1 MKSSAVRS
9 AFFLGLLALASAG
22 CGDASTVADG
32 GLPDGGGTTPIRSCA
47 IAFSFSPGQSVKS
60 IGIGAEWN
68 QFDPT
73 KTPMTGP
80 DASGAWHASVP
91 LPPGA
96 YGYKYVLTDGAG
108 TQTWILDPQNP
119 YSKYV
124 GTTENS
130 LREVDDCQNPSLTF
144 LELDKSASGALH
156 AEVQYADGAGQAGLD
171 PAALKVLL
179 DGAQA
184 SGVTVDATGKIVVDA
199 SGLSKDKH
207 RLTFQAADRAGHAAT
222 QLDVPFWIEDQPF
235 DFRDGMLYFVF
246 TDRFKN
252 GTTQNDNATSGVDA
266 RANYQGGDFAG
277 VQQEIEAGYF
287 DSLGVRT
294 IWISP
299 PNANPD
305 HGELGTGNH
314 LYTGYHGYWPISGR
328 DIQPRFGDLTAL
340 KAMVAAAHK
349 RGIRVIVDSV
359 LNHVHIESPYF
370 VAHQHDG
377 WFNGDGSCVCGGPNC
392 DWTVHAIDCWFEP
405 YLPDINYENYDA
417 LKTMVDDAIYWARE
431 ADVDGFRVDAVKQFL
446 PVATR
451 RLRSELHDQLE
462 QTGPLYYL
470 VGETFDGDRGLV
482 ESYVGQNELTA
493 QFDFPLYFTVRAALA
508 DYSTPLGSLEQSVKD
523 SAAAY
528 GSAPMSPFLGNQ
540 DVPRFL
546 TEAAVMLDGDPSAQA
561 WNDPPA
567 APTDDAGY
575 QKLMLAQTFVSTQ
588 PGVPLIYYG
597 DEYGQPGA
605 ADPDNRRFMKWSGYT
620 AFEQE
625 TLDHQKRLGQ
635 AREELVALRRGGT
648 PVTMW
653 IDDNLYVYARVSG
666 TDVAVVAIN
675 REWNPRTVS
684 VPVAPGVPLPDGT
697 VLRDRL
703 GGPSVT
709 VTGQALQLNL
719 PAHSSALY
727 AP

>member
-1 MKSSAVRS
+1 
-9 AFFLGLLALASAG
+9 
-22 CGDASTVADG
+22 
-32 GLPDGGGTTPIRSCA
+32 
-47 IAFSFSPGQSVKS
+47 
-60 IGIGAEWN
+60 
-68 QFDPT
+68 
-73 KTPMTGP
+73 
-80 DASGAWHASVP
+80 
-91 LPPGA
+91 
-96 YGYKYVLTDGAG
+96 
-108 TQTWILDPQNP
+108 
-119 YSKYV
+119 
-124 GTTENS
+124 
-130 LREVDDCQNPSLTF
+130 
-144 LELDKSASGALH
+144 
-156 AEVQYADGAGQAGLD
+156 
-171 PAALKVLL
+171 
-179 DGAQA
+179 
-184 SGVTVDATGKIVVDA
+184 
-199 SGLSKDKH
+199 
-207 RLTFQAADRAGHAAT
+207 
-222 QLDVPFWIEDQPF
+222 
-235 DFRDGMLYFVF
+235 
-246 TDRFKN
+246 
-252 GTTQNDNATSGVDA
+252 
-266 RANYQGGDFAG
+266 
-277 VQQEIEAGYF
+277 
-287 DSLGVRT
+287 
-294 IWISP
+294 
-299 PNANPD
+299 
-305 HGELGTGNH
+305 
-314 LYTGYHGYWPISGR
+314 
-328 DIQPRFGDLTAL
+328 
-340 KAMVAAAHK
+340 
-349 RGIRVIVDSV
+349 
-359 LNHVHIESPYF
+359 
-370 VAHQHDG
+370 
-377 WFNGDGSCVCGGPNC
+377 
-392 DWTVHAIDCWFEP
+392 
-405 YLPDINYENYDA
+405 
-417 LKTMVDDAIYWARE
+417 
-431 ADVDGFRVDAVKQFL
+431 
-446 PVATR
+446 VATR

-709 VTGQALQLNL
+709 VSGQALQLNL